1 MSGFDR
7 AEIQYSGQ
15 DEQKRL
21 ELALTEEGTLKFA
34 KSKFKNF
41 IREFNY
47 GSFAHIYRESLRN
60 HCKLGKMYLEVR
72 LQDMRSYNSDLAY
85 IFQKNPTEV
94 LPMFEEVTKD
104 VAEETTYQGSSEV
117 NTLPNM
123 QVIITSD
130 ENSQPVRSLQSKQI
144 SKVVK
149 LRGII
154 VSTSQVRCKATSI
167 SIQCRNCQLT
177 VNNISMQPGFDGYA
191 LPRRC
196 NSNQIG
202 QQQKC
207 PVDPFVILPDK
218 CRCIDF
224 QVLKLQECPEDVP
237 HGELPRHMVLYCDRW
252 QFRFRYL
259 TDRVAPGNKV
269 SVLGIYCIRKQHK
282 MTRREKAGKPS
293 AGLRQP
299 YIRVIGIEVESSGLG
314 RTAPH
319 ALLLPEDEKQM
330 RELAAQPDIYERI
343 AKSIAPSIYGSE
355 DVKKA
360 IACLLFGGSRKRLPD
375 GLMRRGDI
383 NVLLLG
389 DPGMAKSQLLKFV
402 EKVSPIGIY
411 TSGKGSSAAGLTAS
425 IVRDASSRSFVME
438 GGAMVLADGG
448 VVCIDEFDKMRED
461 DRVAIHEAMEQQT
474 ISIAKAGITTTLNSR
489 CAVLAAANSVYGR
502 WDATKGE
509 DNIDFMPTILSR
521 FDTIFVIRDVHSETR
536 DLALAKHVISVH
548 VGADSEAVRDEEAT
562 DGEIPL
568 ATLKKY
574 IAFCRTRCG
583 PRLNRS
589 ATRKLIHS
597 YTRMRNVPVA
607 QQQKDLH
614 IAYQKSSIPI
624 TVRQLEALIRIA
636 EALAKMEL
644 SPYAT
649 DRHVDEALRLFQVST
664 LAAASQGT
672 LSGGLWILCF
682 PLVLYVRMT
691 CLFLGTCCFSGV
703 EGFSTK
709 EDQEQFIRIERQIRK
724 RFPVGTQVAEHVV
737 IQDFITQG
745 YQEATIRKVIYAMV
759 RRGDLHHRLQRKMLY
774 RKSEMME
781 KSFYKVNVT
790 DHFELPMQSASF
802 VTIVRQ
808 VGGVLTISAVTFI
821 EAVFLSRRRF
831 NAEMILLAAYF
842 FALQLNG
849 IGYLLNGIRFSNL
862 RKRNYFPMV
871 PVKECLLTHPDVTLS
886 YFNYTL
892 RPFLL
897 VYLAVDRMC
906 AVLLEV
912 KNMKKVTTYGVISV
926 YVLSLFYVIGAWI
939 ETFLLRSDCMI
950 KQNCIY
956 WSAVPWYH
964 QKFQKYMHIFG
975 LFAAVAIV
983 IMALLRAYVKRRKE
997 VHCTTW
1003 SFAND
1008 YLAVTS
1014 RLSVIVFSEFIFRG
1028 LPLLWGCFVTRTI
1041 SMYTVRMTLYV
1052 FSDIIEAFYGVLY
1065 CYINKDLRESIV
1077 SLCRLFGGCT

>member
-7 AEIQYSGQ
+7 AEIQYAGH

-34 KSKFKNF
+34 KSKFKKF

-47 GSFAHIYRESLRN
+47 GSFAHIYRENLRN

-94 LPMFEEVTKD
+94 LPMFEEVAKD

-117 NTLPNM
+117 NTYPNI

-167 SIQCRNCQLT
+167 SIQCRNCQLM
-177 VNNISMQPGFDGYA
+177 VNNIAMQPGFDGYA

-237 HGELPRHMVLYCDRW
+237 HGELPRHMVLYCDR
-252 QFRFRYL
+252 YL
-259 TDRVAPGNKV
+259 TDRVTPGNKV

-282 MTRREKAGKPS
+282 MTKREKASKPS

-314 RTAPH
+314 RTAPQ
-319 ALLLPEDEKQM
+319 ALLSPEDEKQM

-402 EKVSPIGIY
+402 EKVSPIGVY

-502 WDATKGE
+502 WDASKGE

-536 DLALAKHVISVH
+536 DMALAKHVISVH
-548 VGADSEAVRDEEAT
+548 VGADTEAVRDEEAT

-607 QQQKDLH
+607 QQQKELH

-672 LSGGLWILCF
+672 LSGGLDCLLLFYLLANI
-682 PLVLYVRMT
+682 T
-691 CLFLGTCCFSGV
+691 CLFGDIFQASKVSAPRKIKNNSFASKGRSENVFPL
-703 EGFSTK
+703 
-709 EDQEQFIRIERQIRK
+709 ERRL
-724 RFPVGTQVAEHVV
+724 PYVTVV
-737 IQDFITQG
+737 LEVT
-745 YQEATIRKVIYAMV
+745 A
-759 RRGDLHHRLQRKMLY
+759 
-774 RKSEMME
+774 SEMVE
-781 KSFYKVNVT
+781 KSFYKVMNVT
-790 DHFELPMQSASF
+790 DHFEMPMQSVSF

-849 IGYLLNGIRFSNL
+849 IGYLLNGIRFSNV

-886 YFNYTL
+886 YFNYIL

-926 YVLSLFYVIGAWI
+926 YMLSLFYVIGAWL
-939 ETFLLRSDCMI
+939 ETFLLHSDCMI

-956 WSAVPWYH
+956 WSTVPWHH
-964 QKFQKYMHIFG
+964 QKFQKYMHLFG

-983 IMALLRAYVKRRKE
+983 IMALFRAYVKRRKE

-1003 SFAND
+1003 NFAND
-1008 YLAVTS
+1008 YLAVTR
-1014 RLSVIVFSEFIFRG
+1014 RLSIIVFSEFIFRG
-1028 LPLLWGCFVTRTI
+1028 LPLLWGCFVTRTVT
-1041 SMYTVRMTLYV
+1041 MYTVRMTLYV

-1065 CYINKDLRESIV
+1065 CYINGDLRESIV
-1077 SLCRLFGGCT
+1077 SMCRLFGGCI

>member
-149 LRGII
+149 LRG
-154 VSTSQVRCKATSI
+154 
-167 SIQCRNCQLT
+167 
-177 VNNISMQPGFDGYA
+177 FDGYA

-237 HGELPRHMVLYCDRW
+237 HGELPRHMVLYCD
-252 QFRFRYL
+252 RYL

-319 ALLLPEDEKQM
+319 ALLSPEDEKQM

-562 DGEIPL
+562 DGEISL

-672 LSGGLWILCF
+672 L
-682 PLVLYVRMT
+682 
-691 CLFLGTCCFSGV
+691 SGV

-964 QKFQKYMHIFG
+964 QKFQKYIHIFG

-1014 RLSVIVFSEFIFRG
+1014 RLSIIVFSEFIFRG

>member
-154 VSTSQVRCKATSI
+154 VSTSQVRCKATEI

-237 HGELPRHMVLYCDRW
+237 HGELPRHMVLYCDR
-252 QFRFRYL
+252 YL

-319 ALLLPEDEKQM
+319 ALLSPEDEKQM

-562 DGEIPL
+562 DGEISL

-672 LSGGLWILCF
+672 LSG
-682 PLVLYVRMT
+682 
-691 CLFLGTCCFSGV
+691 V

-724 RFPVGTQVAEHVV
+724 RFPVGTQVFIYLFIFNYFQFITISIPLHQLSCIFKVAEHVV

-774 RKSEMME
+774 R
-781 KSFYKVNVT
+781 
-790 DHFELPMQSASF
+790 
-802 VTIVRQ
+802 
-808 VGGVLTISAVTFI
+808 
-821 EAVFLSRRRF
+821 
-831 NAEMILLAAYF
+831 
-842 FALQLNG
+842 
-849 IGYLLNGIRFSNL
+849 
-862 RKRNYFPMV
+862 
-871 PVKECLLTHPDVTLS
+871 VK
-886 YFNYTL
+886 
-892 RPFLL
+892 
-897 VYLAVDRMC
+897 
-906 AVLLEV
+906 
-912 KNMKKVTTYGVISV
+912 
-926 YVLSLFYVIGAWI
+926 
-939 ETFLLRSDCMI
+939 
-950 KQNCIY
+950 
-956 WSAVPWYH
+956 
-964 QKFQKYMHIFG
+964 
-975 LFAAVAIV
+975 
-983 IMALLRAYVKRRKE
+983 
-997 VHCTTW
+997 
-1003 SFAND
+1003 
-1008 YLAVTS
+1008 
-1014 RLSVIVFSEFIFRG
+1014 
-1028 LPLLWGCFVTRTI
+1028 
-1041 SMYTVRMTLYV
+1041 
-1052 FSDIIEAFYGVLY
+1052 
-1065 CYINKDLRESIV
+1065 
-1077 SLCRLFGGCT
+1077 

>member
-7 AEIQYSGQ
+7 AEIQYAGH

-34 KSKFKNF
+34 KSKFKKF

-47 GSFAHIYRESLRN
+47 GSFAHIYRENLRN

-94 LPMFEEVTKD
+94 LPMFEEVAKD

-117 NTLPNM
+117 NTYPNI

-167 SIQCRNCQLT
+167 SIQCRNCQLM
-177 VNNISMQPGFDGYA
+177 VNNIAMQPGFDGYA

-237 HGELPRHMVLYCDRW
+237 HGELPRHMVLYCDR
-252 QFRFRYL
+252 YL
-259 TDRVAPGNKV
+259 TDRVTPGNKV

-282 MTRREKAGKPS
+282 MTKREKASKPS

-299 YIRVIGIEVESSGLG
+299 YIRVLGIEVESSGLG
-314 RTAPH
+314 RTAPQ
-319 ALLLPEDEKQM
+319 ALLSPEDEKQM

-402 EKVSPIGIY
+402 EKVSPIGVY

-502 WDATKGE
+502 WDTSKGE

-536 DLALAKHVISVH
+536 DMALAKHVISVH
-548 VGADSEAVRDEEAT
+548 VGADTEAVRDEEAT

-607 QQQKDLH
+607 QQQKELH

-672 LSGGLWILCF
+672 LSG
-682 PLVLYVRMT
+682 
-691 CLFLGTCCFSGV
+691 V

-745 YQEATIRKVIYAMV
+745 YQEATIQKVIYAMV

-774 RKSEMME
+774 RASEMVE

-790 DHFELPMQSASF
+790 DHFEMPMQSVSF

-849 IGYLLNGIRFSNL
+849 IGYLLNGIRFSNV

-886 YFNYTL
+886 YFNYIL

-926 YVLSLFYVIGAWI
+926 YMLSLFYVIGAWL
-939 ETFLLRSDCMI
+939 ETFLLHSDCMI

-956 WSAVPWYH
+956 WSTVPWHH
-964 QKFQKYMHIFG
+964 QKFQKYMHLFG

-983 IMALLRAYVKRRKE
+983 IMALFRAYVKRRKE

-1003 SFAND
+1003 NFAND
-1008 YLAVTS
+1008 YLAVTR
-1014 RLSVIVFSEFIFRG
+1014 RLSIIVFSEFIFRG
-1028 LPLLWGCFVTRTI
+1028 LPLLWGCFVTRTVT
-1041 SMYTVRMTLYV
+1041 MYTVRMTLYV

-1065 CYINKDLRESIV
+1065 CYINGDLRESIV
-1077 SLCRLFGGCT
+1077 SMCRFE

>member
-154 VSTSQVRCKATSI
+154 VSTSQVRCKATEI

-237 HGELPRHMVLYCDRW
+237 HGELPRHMVLYCDR
-252 QFRFRYL
+252 YL

-319 ALLLPEDEKQM
+319 ALLSPEDEKQM

-562 DGEIPL
+562 DGEISL

-672 LSGGLWILCF
+672 L
-682 PLVLYVRMT
+682 
-691 CLFLGTCCFSGV
+691 SGV

-808 VGGVLTISAVTFI
+808 VGGVLTISA
-821 EAVFLSRRRF
+821 
-831 NAEMILLAAYF
+831 
-842 FALQLNG
+842 LNG

-964 QKFQKYMHIFG
+964 QKFQKYIHIFG

-1014 RLSVIVFSEFIFRG
+1014 RLSIIVFSEFIFRG